1 MALSTPTNGGGTS
14 PRSRRIICGRNTSS
28 GRRMKKN
35 RKNSSIRNHN
45 PQSRCPTKPDS
56 GFFAPSSSPDWE
68 APCWPPFGPVCRV
81 RPQGGERTRPR
92 PPRPE
97 FGPVSGQLKT
107 AKDGQQKG
115 CERKAGQRVWVGKPS
130 TPGSQW
136 PAEPATSGFS
146 GDSTPH
152 KKCGSVNG
160 PLGQAV
166 GHRIRKSRISGKNL
180 WVRLWVWP
188 QNPDGRNV

>member
-1 MALSTPTNGGGTS
+1 
-14 PRSRRIICGRNTSS
+14 
-28 GRRMKKN
+28 MKKN

-56 GFFAPSSSPDWE
+56 GFFAPSSIPDWE

-115 CERKAGQRVWVGKPS
+115 CERKAGERVGAENRRLPRA
-130 TPGSQW
+130 TAPGR
-136 PAEPATSGFS
+136 AG
-146 GDSTPH
+146 
-152 KKCGSVNG
+152 
-160 PLGQAV
+160 
-166 GHRIRKSRISGKNL
+166 RKASFPRCRFGKNCGAGFGAL
-180 WVRLWVWP
+180 VPGYGAVISIFP
-188 QNPDGRNV
+188 RNRPNSYGAFTGTNQKRRQIPWIFQ